1 MKPIGK
7 SEFYAILLIAMFGL
21 SFLLHER
28 YAENFHDSGFSG
40 ENLRNSDKTNRNSYN
55 RDYGLR

>member
-7 SEFYAILLIAMFGL
+7 SEFYVMLLLAIFGL

-28 YAENFHDSGFSG
+28 HAENFKDSSFSG
-40 ENLRNSDKTNRNSYN
+40 ANLWNSDKTDRNSYN